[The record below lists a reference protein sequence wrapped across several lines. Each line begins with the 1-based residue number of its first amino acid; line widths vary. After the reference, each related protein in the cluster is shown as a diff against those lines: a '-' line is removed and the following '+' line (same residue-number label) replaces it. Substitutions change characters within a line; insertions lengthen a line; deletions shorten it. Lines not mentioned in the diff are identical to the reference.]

1 MERTEGAVMDL
12 TDVQSLC
19 ASARFCDRAGG
30 AWDNTRQSDE
40 PEARQIAIDEVW
52 NCPAG
57 RLALWDKAGNFI
69 EPELEP
75 SILVVDDPVLDVVG
89 PLWVRG
95 GIPIESVD
103 GETYEIRNRVS
114 LCRCGKS
121 CNKPFCDGSHQEA

>member
-1 MERTEGAVMDL
+1 
-12 TDVQSLC
+12 
-19 ASARFCDRAGG
+19 
-30 AWDNTRQSDE
+30 
-40 PEARQIAIDEVW
+40 
-52 NCPAG
+52 
-57 RLALWDKAGNFI
+57 LALWDKAGNLI